1 MCTAIDVANF
11 FVDMANNDPD
21 DCMTNLRV
29 NKFLYFAQ
37 AWSLVRRGKRLFDS
51 PIQAWQ
57 YGPVVPEV
65 YQAFK
70 PCGRERISSV
80 SGEYSPDLFDDEEL
94 NLLIDVLMEYGRY
107 SSPALVEFTHA
118 KGTPWEKVYNSE
130 QRGIEISDKSLK
142 EYFSAQKPL
151 QTFILPEVPES
162 DYIGYRNSDGI
173 LVLPKE
179 YDDEAE

>member
-1 MCTAIDVANF
+1 
-11 FVDMANNDPD
+11 
-21 DCMTNLRV
+21 
-29 NKFLYFAQ
+29 
-37 AWSLVRRGKRLFDS
+37 
-51 PIQAWQ
+51 
-57 YGPVVPEV
+57 
-65 YQAFK
+65 
-70 PCGRERISSV
+70 
-80 SGEYSPDLFDDEEL
+80 
-94 NLLIDVLMEYGRY
+94 MEYGRY